1 MRKKRDPETDERRTH
16 RLERDARERKE
27 DSSAEERAMDAAVK
41 RSIKLH
47 GA

>member
-1 MRKKRDPETDERRTH
+1 MRKKRDPVTDEQRTDRVEKEAQRRS
-16 RLERDARERKE
+16 
-27 DSSAEERAMDAAVK
+27 DSAAQEEMSIDEMVK